1 MKQTPLIKSYL
12 EIKDEFPD
20 CIVILRVGDFYETF
34 FNDAKTVSNI
44 LGITLTHRNLKA
56 DNPIP
61 LTGFPHTALE
71 PYIKKLVKN
80 GESVVIVEDHGLD
93 VTIKKYVSRKPKRFE
108 AGQVVSCRS
117 ACDHDCVW
125 TGTILKRTAKT
136 VTVKLEHERERRCK
150 IHLRRGEEF
159 IFPLGNYSMAP
170 VIFAPEY
177 QYSKELNHDN

>member
-1 MKQTPLIKSYL
+1 MIPTPMIKSYL
-12 EIKDEFPD
+12 EIKDEHPD

-71 PYIKKLVKN
+71 PYIKKLLKN

-93 VTIKKYVSRKPKRFE
+93 VAIKKYVSREQKRFE
-108 AGQVVSCRS
+108 AGQKVSCIS
-117 ACDHDCVW
+117 ACDRNCVW
-125 TGTILKRTAKT
+125 SGIITKRTQKT
-136 VTVKLEHERERRCK
+136 VTVKLEHEKERRCK
-150 IHLRRGEEF
+150 IHVIRGQEF
-159 IFPLGNYSMAP
+159 IFPFGNYSMAP
-170 VIFAPEY
+170 IIWASEC
-177 QYSKELNHDN
+177 